1 MKTKEYTL
9 LIDLDGT
16 VYDKHNGMWEEM
28 STRIAEFMRAAVG
41 IAEEDVV
48 PTREK
53 YYRQYG
59 SSLRGL
65 QIHHQVDTEEYLA
78 YVHGMDLSKY
88 LAPDPDLR
96 YHLNSIPYKKWI
108 FTNSDRNHTQRVLE
122 AIGIEDLFEGIMD
135 VWTMHHIPK
144 PESWTYRNARAM
156 VGNPDPKTTIFV
168 DDTIKNLVAPNKMG
182 WQTVWIDDSPSNPQ
196 VSYTIPKLHYLPNVI
211 EQIEAQAQLNRVS
224 HRRVQPANLSLAMD
238 FSG

>member
-1 MKTKEYTL
+1 MKTNNFTL

-28 STRIAEFMRAAVG
+28 SSRIGEFMRAVVG

-65 QIHHQVDTEEYLA
+65 QFHHQVDTEEYLA

-88 LAPDPDLR
+88 LAPDPDMR
-96 YHLNSIPYKKWI
+96 YQLASLPYKKWI
-108 FTNSDRNHTQRVLE
+108 FTNSDRNHTQRVLQ

-144 PESWTYRNARAM
+144 PETWTYQNARRL
-156 VGNPDPKTTIFV
+156 VGNPDPSSIIFV
-168 DDTIKNLVAPNKMG
+168 DDTIKNLVPPTKMG
-182 WQTVWIDDSPSNPQ
+182 WQTVWIDGAMANPQ

-211 EQIEAQAQLNRVS
+211 EQIEAQGRMNAAP
-224 HRRVQPANLSLAMD
+224 RRTFQPAELNLAME
-238 FSG
+238 FTG